1 MKKYNLSNIMK
12 RAWELAKNMGETME
26 EKLIRL
32 GYKVWEKGDMK
43 RIYINDFQKYL
54 EVEETNTPAAMG
66 RGRIINGICTDEYKS
81 FAQRQALNLV
91 DWGFGAKLYYDCK
104 KEDWFCKNP
113 GGSLIKKILW
123 TVVDKLDC
131 ENCPENRGDFP
142 HDRLPCGQ
150 QNCWVTCHCKEM

>member
-1 MKKYNLSNIMK
+1 MKKYNLSKIMK
-12 RAWELAKNMGETME
+12 KAWNLVKTAGLSISEGLKKAWREVKNMKETME
-26 EKLIRL
+26 EKLLRL

-43 RIYINDFQKYL
+43 RIYIDDFQKYL
-54 EVEETNTPAAMG
+54 EVKETNTPETMG

-81 FAQRQALNLV
+81 FAQRQALSLV

-123 TVVDKLDC
+123 TVADKIESL
-131 ENCPENRGDFP
+131 
-142 HDRLPCGQ
+142 
-150 QNCWVTCHCKEM
+150 

>member
-1 MKKYNLSNIMK
+1 MYFSLDIIVTIVYNVSKSREEIQRNEKIQFIK
-12 RAWELAKNMGETME
+12 HYEKSMGETME

-104 KEDWFCKNP
+104 KEDWGCKNP
-113 GGSLIKKILW
+113 GSNLIKKILW
-123 TVVDKLDC
+123 TVVDKIVVL
-131 ENCPENRGDFP
+131 
-142 HDRLPCGQ
+142 
-150 QNCWVTCHCKEM
+150 